1 MRPLHREE
9 PDPVKTRRSLRGKV
23 LVLLL
28 AIGLGPLL
36 IAGGVNIN
44 RAVEKG
50 KQTERQR
57 LAQAARFAAVSVTDL
72 FGRARQDVRLL
83 ARRFPVEGFD
93 FAAAERALDRG
104 ARLAT
109 LESWRDAPLIS
120 RLVQEFATLF
130 VALDDGRVVYT
141 TPFSNQ
147 GTIDLAER
155 PWFEGLSERGG
166 LAPGPLPPLTTANN
180 PGVIVF
186 APLLRRGERLT
197 GYVGA
202 VIASDVLDEIL
213 VRAESG
219 MGDGGARTTMALLD
233 PEGRIAAHTDPRRVG
248 SPIEPELWNDPAPGT
263 RELDLGEVPVV
274 ASWGDVGRVGWRVVI
289 VTHRDDAYRYV
300 YSLIWLLM
308 VVIALTLLLVLLM
321 ADYSAR
327 RLLEPIHELEQG
339 AQMIGAGSLDYR
351 IQLDT
356 HNQDELGRLARS
368 FNAMGESVQ
377 RSRQQLESYGRS
389 LETARKELD
398 AIVYGI
404 THDLKKSL
412 RGIEAFAS
420 FLGEDYA
427 DALDEDGLEMLGSI
441 AVNVDRINRLAD
453 DLIGLVE
460 TEREPGQPTSFD
472 VAELLEEAREAVLAR
487 HPGEVLIEGDLPAMT
502 GDRARLLLV
511 FDNLIDN
518 GLKFNRAETPQ
529 VIIRGSDAML
539 SWRFEVI
546 DNGIGIEPRFRD
558 RVFDLFTRLNHQDE
572 FSGNGTGLNLA
583 RRIVEEHRGQLLLT
597 ENPDGGCVFTV
608 ILPKESEALTEP
620 SISAWRLPG
629 ESADL
634 DPI

>member
-1 MRPLHREE
+1 MQPDE
-9 PDPVKTRRSLRGKV
+9 PDPVDARRSLRGKV

-50 KQTERQR
+50 KVSERQR

-72 FGRARQDVRLL
+72 FARGLEDVRLL
-83 ARRFPVEGFD
+83 ARRFPVESFD

-104 ARLAT
+104 SRLAA
-109 LESWRDAPLIS
+109 LEQWRDAPLIS

-141 TPFSNQ
+141 TPFSNHPL
-147 GTIDLAER
+147 IDMAER
-155 PWFEGLSERGG
+155 PWFEALADRGG
-166 LAPGPLPPLTTANN
+166 LAPGPLPPLTSKAD
-180 PGVIVF
+180 PGVVVF
-186 APLLRRGERLT
+186 APLLHRDGRAA
-197 GYVGA
+197 GYLGA
-202 VIASDVLDEIL
+202 VIASDVLADIL
-213 VRAESG
+213 ARAEDGLADSG
-219 MGDGGARTTMALLD
+219 SRTMVAIIGPDGH
-233 PEGRIAAHTDPRRVG
+233 IAAHSDASRVG
-248 SPIEPELWNDPAPGT
+248 SPLEGELWSDRAPGT
-263 RELDLGEVPVV
+263 RELMLGGVPVV
-274 ASWGDVGRVGWRVVI
+274 ASWGDVGRAGWKVVI

-300 YSLIWLLM
+300 YGLIWLLM
-308 VVIALTLLLVLLM
+308 VVIVLTFVLVLLM

-351 IQLDT
+351 IELDT
-356 HNQDELGRLARS
+356 HNRDELGRLAHS

-377 RSRQQLESYGRS
+377 RSRQQLETYGRS

-427 DALDEDGLEMLGSI
+427 DDLDEDGLEMLGSI
-441 AVNVDRINRLAD
+441 AVNVDRINQLAD

-460 TEREPGQPTSFD
+460 HEREPGQPTSFE
-472 VAELLEEAREAVLAR
+472 AQALLEEVRERVLER
-487 HPGEVLIEGDLPAMT
+487 HRGEVVLEGEMPTIT
-502 GDRARLLLV
+502 GDRARLMLV

-518 GLKFNRAETPQ
+518 GLKFNRSAEPR
-529 VIIRGSDAML
+529 VVVRCHDGML
-539 SWRFEVI
+539 TWRFDVT
-546 DNGIGIEPRFRD
+546 DNGIGIEPRFHD
-558 RVFDLFTRLNHQDE
+558 RIFELFARLNQQDE
-572 FSGNGTGLNLA
+572 FAGNGTGLNLA
-583 RRIVEEHRGQLLLT
+583 RRIVEEHRGQLAVGAH
-597 ENPDGGCVFTV
+597 PDGGCVFTV
-608 ILPKESEALTEP
+608 TLPKESEALTEP
-620 SISAWRLPG
+620 SLAAWRLPG
-629 ESADL
+629 ESGDVDL
-634 DPI
+634 M

>member
-1 MRPLHREE
+1 MQPEE

-36 IAGGVNIN
+36 VAGGVNIN

-57 LAQAARFAAVSVTDL
+57 LAQAARFAAVSATDL
-72 FGRARQDVRLL
+72 FDRGIEDVRLL
-83 ARRFPVEGFD
+83 ARRFPVEIFD
-93 FAAAERALDRG
+93 FQRAERTVDRGRRLAALD
-104 ARLAT
+104 
-109 LESWRDAPLIS
+109 EWRDAPLIS

-130 VALDDGRVVYT
+130 VALDDGRLVYT

-147 GTIDLAER
+147 GEIDMSERLWFDGLAD
-155 PWFEGLSERGG
+155 RGG
-166 LAPGPLPPLTTANN
+166 LAPGPLPPLTTSLE
-180 PGVIVF
+180 PGAIVF
-186 APLLRRGERLT
+186 APLVRRNGKLA
-197 GYVGA
+197 GYLGA
-202 VIASDVLDEIL
+202 IIASEMLADILRQADEGL
-213 VRAESG
+213 ADAGS
-219 MGDGGARTTMALLD
+219 RTALAIVD
-233 PEGRIAAHTDPRRVG
+233 PDGRIAAHSDPTRVG
-248 SPIEPELWNDPAPGT
+248 SPLEGELWADNAPGT
-263 RELDLGEVPVV
+263 REVRLGDEPVV

-300 YSLIWLLM
+300 YGLIWLLM
-308 VVIALTLLLVLLM
+308 VVIVLTFVLVLLM

-351 IQLDT
+351 IELDT

-377 RSRQQLESYGRS
+377 RSRSQLESYGHS

-427 DALDEDGLEMLGSI
+427 ESLDEDGLEMLGSI
-441 AVNVDRINRLAD
+441 AVNVDRINQLAD

-460 TEREPGQPTSFD
+460 NEREPGQPASFD
-472 VAELLEEAREAVLAR
+472 MGELLEDVRQAVLAR
-487 HPGEVLIEGDLPAMT
+487 HPGEVVFEGVLPQMT
-502 GDRARLLLV
+502 GDRARLQLV

-518 GLKFNRAETPQ
+518 GLKFNRSATPR
-529 VIIRGSDAML
+529 VVIRGSDAL
-539 SWRFEVI
+539 LNWRFEVV
-546 DNGIGIEPRFRD
+546 DNGIGIEARFRD
-558 RVFDLFTRLNHQDE
+558 RVFDLFARLNQQDE
-572 FSGNGTGLNLA
+572 FAGNGTGLNLA
-583 RRIVEEHRGQLLLT
+583 RRIVEEHRGQLT
-597 ENPDGGCVFTV
+597 AAENPDGGSVFTV
-608 ILPKESEALTEP
+608 TLPKESEALTQP
-620 SISAWRLPG
+620 SIAAWRLPG
-629 ESADL
+629 ESADVDL
-634 DPI
+634 I